1 MLHGTTEAIEI
12 YPKQE
17 ASVFEMYFGR
27 ERDTPNAFVGG
38 CDVQPEIQ
46 TAAVAK

>member
-17 ASVFEMYFGR
+17 AGFFEMYFGR
-27 ERDTPNAFVGG
+27 ERETPNAFVGG

-46 TAAVAK
+46 TSAVAK